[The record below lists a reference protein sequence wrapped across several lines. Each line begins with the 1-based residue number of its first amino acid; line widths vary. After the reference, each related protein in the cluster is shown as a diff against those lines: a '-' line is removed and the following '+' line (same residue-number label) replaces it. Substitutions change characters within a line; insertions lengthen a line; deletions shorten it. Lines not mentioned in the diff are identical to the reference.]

1 MYAEPVEQSWFDAV
15 AGYDAAGKQARV
27 LIGQNQ
33 PNPRWAGPT
42 SITLPFGPCIVR
54 LTGLDKAAGVVKN
67 NKVHVTGAWIPN
79 SETRQLLRPLATLD
93 GDYEVKDNTITV
105 VVPNIDPHGAYTLT
119 LSSPG
124 Q

>member
-1 MYAEPVEQSWFDAV
+1 VYAEPVEQSWFDAV

-27 LIGQNQ
+27 LIGQS
-33 PNPRWAGPT
+33 P
-42 SITLPFGPCIVR
+42 SITLPFSPCIVR

-79 SETRQLLRPLATLD
+79 SEVKPLLRPLATLD
-93 GDYEVKDNTITV
+93 GDYEVKDNAVTV